1 MTYISFEPK
10 IFTADELDTAIPL
23 DSGFIVNDD
32 GTIEDSG
39 NFAPEV
45 RGVNGPEDPEIF
57 VLEPWEFFSRG
68 YTGQHGYSGPE
79 MHQSEFL
86 GGSLARDILITPGE
100 YALCPVI
107 YDCDEDFCGDLW
119 EDGES
124 SCGDIH
130 AESWVVL
137 RRI

>member
-1 MTYISFEPK
+1 MAYLSFDPQF
-10 IFTADELDTAIPL
+10 FTVDELDTAIPL

-57 VLEPWEFFSRG
+57 DLEPWEFFSRG

-86 GGSLARDILITPGE
+86 GGSLARDILNTPGE

-107 YDCDEDFCGDLW
+107 YDCDEDYCGDLW
-119 EDGES
+119 EDDEKN
-124 SCGDIH
+124 CGDIH
-130 AESWVVL
+130 LESWVVL
-137 RRI
+137 RKI